1 MSDSN
6 SGSNSNWDSS
16 PDSGDNWGGEGGDS
30 FTETTYKSW
39 FERIMES
46 LKAILFGFLF
56 VIGAC
61 ALLFWNEGNSAKTA
75 AALNEG
81 AGLVASVSSE
91 RADPANE
98 GKLIHI
104 AGETKAGNPARDPD
118 LNIAGNGLRLVR
130 KVEMYQ
136 WKEERKSEK
145 RQRLGGGEET
155 VTTYTYQRT
164 WSEDPINSSNF
175 RESANHRNP
184 AMPNVRSRGF
194 AAEGVTLGGFRLDD
208 RVINMLGKGDTF
220 DVAPAI
226 AQRARERFG
235 DRARVERGGIYVGFN
250 SDQPQIGDLR
260 VTYTLLPIQPVSVVG
275 KQTQSGFTPFV
286 TSNQRTILLA
296 ETGVQDASIMFK
308 HAQDANKMLTWILRV
323 VGIFV
328 LFLGFRMMLTL
339 LEVLAS
345 FVPIF
350 GDIVGV
356 GASMV
361 AILATAVVAPI
372 VIAFAWFFYRPLY
385 AVGILAAGFAIFYG
399 LRLLASKRAASRA
412 PQPVGMAMAAGAGP
426 GAPPMQSMSPGFAQ
440 GFPQQNAPGQ
450 YAPPQQQAPQ
460 PQQRGGSFLPPGF
473 GKK

>member
-1 MSDSN
+1 MSDNN
-6 SGSNSNWDSS
+6 SGNWDT
-16 PDSGDNWGGEGGDS
+16 PQTSGDDWGSGGSGDT
-30 FTETTYKSW
+30 FTETTHKSW

-46 LKAILFGFLF
+46 LKAILFGLLF
-56 VIGAC
+56 VVGGC
-61 ALLFWNEGNSAKTA
+61 VLLFWNEGNSAKTSA
-75 AALNEG
+75 SLSEG
-81 AGLVASVSSE
+81 AGLVKTVSSE

-104 AGETKAGNPARDPD
+104 SGETKAASAARDPD
-118 LNIAGNGLRLVR
+118 LNVAGNGLRLVR

-155 VTTYTYQRT
+155 VTTYSYQRT
-164 WSEDPINSSNF
+164 WSEEPINSSSF
-175 RESANHRNP
+175 REAANHRNP
-184 AMPNVRSRGF
+184 SMPNVRSRGF
-194 AAEGVTLGGFRLDD
+194 AAEGVTLGGFRLDE
-208 RVINMLGKGDTF
+208 RIIGMLGRGDSY
-220 DVAPAI
+220 DVPAAV
-226 AQRARERFG
+226 AQRARERLG

-260 VTYTLLPIQPVSVVG
+260 VTYTLVPVQPVSVVG
-275 KQTQSGFTPFV
+275 KQTQGGFTPYT
-286 TSNQRTILLA
+286 TSNERSILLA
-296 ETGVQDASIMFK
+296 ETGIQDAALMFK
-308 HAQDANKMLTWILRV
+308 HAQDANKVLTWILRV

-328 LFLGFRMMLTL
+328 LFMGFRMMLTL

-361 AILATAVVAPI
+361 AILATAVVAPL
-372 VIAFAWFFYRPLY
+372 VIAFAWLFYRPLY
-385 AVGILAAGFAIFYG
+385 AAGILAAGFAVFYG
-399 LRLLASKRAASRA
+399 LRMLAAKRAGARA
-412 PQPVGMAMAAGAGP
+412 PQPAGMARAGVGT

-440 GFPQQNAPGQ
+440 GSRQGAPGQ
-450 YAPPQQQAPQ
+450 YAPPQQQ
-460 PQQRGGSFLPPGF
+460 PQQQSGGSFLPPGF